1 MVGAQFRPR
10 GSWNYSID
18 FTSALNLVLKGRF
31 VFPPTLCNLIVNSMN
46 IEFSGKSRAGD
57 ASLKRSRRSGTT
69 QSFRVSHL
77 LSIKAY
83 FFLSI
88 HSPSPVFDT

>member
-18 FTSALNLVLKGRF
+18 FTSALDLVSKGRF

-57 ASLKRSRRSGTT
+57 ASLKRSGTT

-77 LSIKAY
+77 LSIKAS

-88 HSPSPVFDT
+88 HSLPPVFDT